1 MKHLIKTSSILIA
14 IIIALSACTASK
26 KIPYFKDAGNESIA
40 STGIPEPK
48 IYKNDQI
55 TILVNTPTPEA
66 STSFNMMITPS
77 QFSGQSLSMTQNI
90 PIYIVNSEGYIDF
103 PILGKIY
110 VNGKTRKETEEII
123 KQSIYPKYIK
133 EEPIVNIRFVNFNIS
148 VLGEVNKPG
157 SFNITN
163 EKVTILEALAKA
175 GDMTIYGQRENILLI
190 REDENGKKE
199 TVRLN
204 LQDIDLLNSQYY
216 YLKQNDV
223 LYVQTNKTKSR
234 SSAVSSVESLTVSI
248 TSTLISLTSLLVT
261 IYK

>member
-1 MKHLIKTSSILIA
+1 MKFFKNLSFTIALIVT
-14 IIIALSACTASK
+14 LSACTASK
-26 KIPYFKDAGNESIA
+26 KVPYFKNAENESIE

-55 TILVNTPTPEA
+55 TILINTPTPEA
-66 STSFNMMITPS
+66 SASFNMMITPS
-77 QFSGQSLSMTQNI
+77 QFSGTSLNMTQNI
-90 PIYIVNSEGYIDF
+90 PVYIVDSEGYINF

-110 VNGKTRKETEEII
+110 VNGKTRKETEQII
-123 KQSIYPKYIK
+123 KESIYPKYIK
-133 EEPIVNIRFVNFNIS
+133 EEPIITIRYVNFNIS

-163 EKVTILEALAKA
+163 EKVTILEALARA
-175 GDMTIYGQRENILLI
+175 GDLTIYGKRENVLLI
-190 REDENGKKE
+190 REDENGQKE

-204 LQDIDLLNSQYY
+204 LQDKNLLNSQYY

-234 SSAVSSVESLTVSI
+234 ASAVSSAESLTVSL